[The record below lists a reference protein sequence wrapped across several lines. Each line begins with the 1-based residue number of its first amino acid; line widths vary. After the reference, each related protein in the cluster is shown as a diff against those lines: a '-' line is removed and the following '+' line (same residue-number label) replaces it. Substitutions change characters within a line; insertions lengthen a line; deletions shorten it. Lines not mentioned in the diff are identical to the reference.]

1 MPGWLQAFARANP
14 VTVIT
19 GALRALTLGGPTAR
33 PVTEAAAW
41 LACLLAVTIP
51 AAVASYRRATSA

>member
-1 MPGWLQAFARANP
+1 MHAVRSHAEPGLSHGFTSSALVPVTTMPGWLQAFARANP

-33 PVTEAAAW
+33 
-41 LACLLAVTIP
+41 
-51 AAVASYRRATSA
+51 R